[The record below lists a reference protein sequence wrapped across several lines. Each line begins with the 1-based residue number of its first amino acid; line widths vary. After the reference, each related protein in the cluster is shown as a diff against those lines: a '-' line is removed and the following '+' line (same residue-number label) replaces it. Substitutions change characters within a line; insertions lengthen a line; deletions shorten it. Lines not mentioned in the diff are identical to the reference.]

1 MAKAFRTL
9 LEQHFGSVR
18 DSDVSAVM
26 EFATTQLQGRGQQDA
41 PGMPKK
47 EATSS
52 RSLETGREVGKWKQE
67 LITAWTAW
75 FNAEGGRH
83 RGNTEQLQVFL
94 TRQLP
99 RSLAIRVEDRQNIA
113 MITIQD
119 QNKTYVYGVPAN
131 HDYQEAAPN
140 FAPDRDASIFERI
153 KSLDLPAVFDEQ
165 QRLLQKGKVSLS

>member
-1 MAKAFRTL
+1 M
-9 LEQHFGSVR
+9 
-18 DSDVSAVM
+18 
-26 EFATTQLQGRGQQDA
+26 
-41 PGMPKK
+41 
-47 EATSS
+47 
-52 RSLETGREVGKWKQE
+52 
-67 LITAWTAW
+67 
-75 FNAEGGRH
+75 
-83 RGNTEQLQVFL
+83 QVFL